1 VIFKRSQ
8 SKRDLSVRTEARRLG
23 ARLPALV
30 AAMAASLSVSA
41 CGLTSV
47 TGPGATLNAP
57 ALTTSSTGVD
67 FGDVPVGSSGAQLV
81 TLTNTSNSNVSIS
94 SVSATGGGFSASG
107 GSAVTLTPNQSV
119 TVSVNF
125 DPAEEGQV
133 QGQLSI
139 GSNLLMEPLKI
150 GLSGN
155 GQNRSLQHSVNL
167 QWQRSS
173 SKVIGYFVYRGALPN
188 ALSKLNLSPNANTSF
203 ADKTVTGGL
212 TYYYAVTSV
221 NSSNVESTPSTPI
234 TVTIPN
240 N

>member
-1 VIFKRSQ
+1 
-8 SKRDLSVRTEARRLG
+8 
-23 ARLPALV
+23 
-30 AAMAASLSVSA
+30 MAAFLLVSA
-41 CGLTSV
+41 CGLTGV
-47 TGPGATLNAP
+47 AAPGGALNTA
-57 ALTTSSTGVD
+57 ALAASSTGVD
-67 FGDVPVGSSGAQLV
+67 FGDVAVGSSGAQLV

-94 SVSATGGGFSASG
+94 YVSAAGGGFSASG

-119 TVSVNF
+119 TISVNF
-125 DPAEEGQV
+125 NPAEEGQV

-139 GSNLLMEPLKI
+139 ASNVLIEPLKI
-150 GLSGN
+150 ELSGN
-155 GQNRSLQHSVNL
+155 GSTRSLQHSVNL

-173 SKVIGYFVYRGALPN
+173 SKVMGYFIYRGTLPN

-221 NSSNVESTPSTPI
+221 NSSNVESAPSTSI

>member
-1 VIFKRSQ
+1 
-8 SKRDLSVRTEARRLG
+8 
-23 ARLPALV
+23 V
-30 AAMAASLSVSA
+30 AAAVAALLGISA

-47 TGPGATLNAP
+47 TGPGGALNAP
-57 ALTTSSTGVD
+57 ALMASSTGVN
-67 FGDVPVGSSGAQLV
+67 FGSVIVGTSSAQLL

-94 SVSATGGGFSASG
+94 SVSATGNGFSASG

-125 DPAEEGQV
+125 NPAEEGQV
-133 QGQLSI
+133 QGQVFITNNAS
-139 GSNLLMEPLKI
+139 SEPLQI

-155 GQNRSLQHSVNL
+155 GSNRSVQHSVNL

-173 SKVIGYFVYRGALPN
+173 SKVIGYFVYRGTLPDT
-188 ALSKLNLSPNANTSF
+188 LSKLNLSPNANTSF
-203 ADKTVTGGL
+203 ADKTVASGL

-221 NSSNVESTPSTPI
+221 NSSNVESAQSTPI